1 MPHPSSRRPKSLHK
15 RRRGPAFPG
24 CTIGQSRQG
33 INPHMAYVFLRH
45 AQKLSVFTDYT
56 TKSAKWERYFC
67 KKLINSFLFFPVCGK
82 CGKQKAAPVSGAAHG
97 WTWRDSPSRA
107 LKKPRRGFFA
117 RRDAGRRALYGLRCP
132 HQAAPLGRGLPSAT
146 AAPASAPCFRRR
158 RRSPLQLFDSLLVPP
173 RKGKDKIK
181 AQPLDRCCALVDLEG
196 FEPLTSRMR
205 TERSPN

>member
-67 KKLINSFLFFPVCGK
+67 KKLINSFLFFLVCGK

-117 RRDAGRRALYGLRCP
+117 RRDVRRRAR
-132 HQAAPLGRGLPSAT
+132 AVRI
-146 AAPASAPCFRRR
+146 
-158 RRSPLQLFDSLLVPP
+158 PP
-173 RKGKDKIK
+173 RIRRKVVRKIK
-181 AQPLDRCCALVDLEG
+181 AQPLGRCCALVDLEG